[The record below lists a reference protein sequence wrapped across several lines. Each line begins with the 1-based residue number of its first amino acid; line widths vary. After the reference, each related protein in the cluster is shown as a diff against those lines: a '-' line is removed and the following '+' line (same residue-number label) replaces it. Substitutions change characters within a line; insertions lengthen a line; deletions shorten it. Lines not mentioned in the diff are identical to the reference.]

1 MTFIDGNVVKL
12 SIGLENR
19 KPPIWLVD
27 GLLEEGTLSSLVAPS
42 GSYKSFMAIDI
53 ALSIAHGIQWQGKN
67 VRKGSVVYCV
77 GEGLSGVYSRSL
89 AWHNHHGLSPDDA
102 DLYLLTVA
110 QSLKDPEAS
119 QALFD
124 VINKATS
131 NNKPKLILIDTL
143 SRYSTGMDENSN
155 SDMAQLIETITNKL
169 AIPLGCAVML
179 IHHTG
184 KQGSSA
190 RGASALT
197 GALDTEWF
205 LTATKTGDL
214 LKATLSNTKT
224 KDHEP
229 PEDMEFEMLRVPIVE
244 GEEEKSLVPK
254 LLHSSAAEVAQTL
267 QEQLRGE
274 GVGVNPTAAQQLYAY
289 LADAH
294 KDGGDITTLKAKD
307 IGEAMGTDNIT
318 RAWQNMRDSLQN
330 LVRGHDFKAT
340 KLTKLMPKLAKYL
353 ALQSSPTT
361 KIKNNNKK

>member
-1 MTFIDGNVVKL
+1 MTFTDDNVVKL

-19 KPPIWLVD
+19 KPPIWLVE

-89 AWHNHHGLSPDDA
+89 AWHNHQGLSPDDA

-124 VINKATS
+124 VIDKTTS
-131 NNKPKLILIDTL
+131 NHKPKLIIIDTL

-155 SDMAQLIETITNKL
+155 SDMALLIETITNKL

-197 GALDTEWF
+197 GTLDTEWF

-229 PEDMEFEMLRVPIVE
+229 PEDMEFEMVRVPIVE
-244 GEEEKSLVPK
+244 GEEAKSLVPQ
-254 LLHSSAAEVAQTL
+254 LLLSSAAEVAHTL
-267 QEQLRGE
+267 QEKLRGE
-274 GVGVNPTAAQQLYAY
+274 GIGVNPTIAQQLYAY

-294 KDGGDITTLKAKD
+294 ENGEDIATLKAKD
-307 IGEAMGTDNIT
+307 IGEALGTDNIS
-318 RAWQNMRDSLQN
+318 RAWQNMRDSLQS
-330 LVRGHDFKAT
+330 LAREHDFTAT
-340 KLTKLMPKLAKYL
+340 TLAKLMPKLATYL
-353 ALQSSPTT
+353 TLQSSPTT
-361 KIKNNNKK
+361 KIKINNS